1 MIQSKLILLMESWIK
16 KIIQKYIVHNLYFV
30 GQSNSNIIIN
40 RFTKKNST
48 QKKKIIGITFISKF
62 IGDYT

>member
-16 KIIQKYIVHNLYFV
+16 KIIQKYIVDNLYFV

-40 RFTKKNST
+40 RFTNKNST
-48 QKKKIIGITFISKF
+48 QKKNYRHYFHK
-62 IGDYT
+62 